1 MQGGGV
7 AATMVGV
14 PSLPIVNNDTIV
26 VLSHSTFRV
35 RGCGEGTFSLTV
47 RTLPI
52 RCSSLGAAVEQRE
65 SKSGT
70 PLLDGY
76 TPVGIQRFS
85 RSEDNPRRIEST
97 RVDSLSF
104 SFSFSESES

>member
-35 RGCGEGTFSLTV
+35 RGGEEGTFSLTV

-52 RCSSLGAAVEQRE
+52 RFSSLGAAVEQRDSE
-65 SKSGT
+65 SGT
-70 PLLDGY
+70 PFAGRLHPCWN
-76 TPVGIQRFS
+76 TKIQ
-85 RSEDNPRRIEST
+85 SEDNPHRDST
-97 RVDSLSF
+97 RFRNRNRNPNNKIL
-104 SFSFSESES
+104 